1 MFCTACGAQHPI
13 GDLFCKRCGSATHP
27 VQRVPEDD
35 SAAEAHLRVAPP
47 LQGYV
52 YADLWKR
59 FAALQIDMI
68 LFVGALALVFL
79 AFGQSVN
86 LDSGDELPGDP
97 EPYLAWFGLLALYY
111 LWMDASRWQGT
122 FGKQA
127 VGLRVTDQKGARLSY
142 RASLLRLASR
152 PLAVISGGVGFLIL
166 QAYPKR
172 QTWYDRIAGS
182 VVLYREEQA
191 PTPPSPAPPPSLPEP

>member
-27 VQRVPEDD
+27 AQFVPEPD
-35 SAAEAHLRVAPP
+35 SPGEAHLGVAPP
-47 LQGYV
+47 LAGYI

-68 LFVGALALVFL
+68 LAVGALALVFL
-79 AFGQSVN
+79 AFGLSVN
-86 LDSGDELPGDP
+86 LDSGDELPKDP
-97 EPYLAWFGLLALYY
+97 EPYLAWFGLLGLYY

-127 VGLRVTDQKGARLSY
+127 VGLRVTDQKGGRLSY
-142 RASLLRLASR
+142 RSSLVRLATR

-182 VVLYREEQA
+182 VVLYREEQVE
-191 PTPPSPAPPPSLPEP
+191 PAPVPPLPEP